1 MLLLYANHILSHGN
15 STRVI
20 IVPAIADC
28 SQSIPCVSHD
38 TVPCLGTQRRATRL
52 PEPMVSFGHL
62 STCKI
67 SICCCRNKV
76 MLSLLSQ
83 QPQACPAH
91 WLHAAF
97 TTCVELHFRPQQH
110 LHSCAATL
118 HISLLHC
125 SIPWAVHGNEISFF
139 ADYAYAWREHHVSVP
154 APGGSYLWFHIW
166 ITSHYCNI
174 LSHYNEFCYFKC
186 RSCLLYQV

>member
-20 IVPAIADC
+20 IVPAIVDC
-28 SQSIPCVSHD
+28 SQSIPRVSHD
-38 TVPCLGTQRRATRL
+38 TVPCLGTQHRATRL
-52 PEPMVSFGHL
+52 PEPMVSFGHHTL
-62 STCKI
+62 STCKT
-67 SICCCRNKV
+67 SIWCCKNKV

-83 QPQACPAH
+83 PPQPCPAH

-97 TTCVELHFRPQQH
+97 TTCVELHFGPQQH

-125 SIPWAVHGNEISFF
+125 SIPWAVHGIEISFLF
-139 ADYAYAWREHHVSVP
+139 CRLCLCMERTPRVGAS
-154 APGGSYLWFHIW
+154 PGGFLPLVSYLNNF
-166 ITSHYCNI
+166 T
-174 LSHYNEFCYFKC
+174 
-186 RSCLLYQV
+186 LL